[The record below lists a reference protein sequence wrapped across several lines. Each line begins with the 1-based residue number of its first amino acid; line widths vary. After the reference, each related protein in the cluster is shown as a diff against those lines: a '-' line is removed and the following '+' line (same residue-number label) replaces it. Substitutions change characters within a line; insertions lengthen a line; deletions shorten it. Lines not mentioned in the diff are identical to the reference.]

1 MYNLRRK
8 YTSQRPILNHQTVIF
23 TKSFNIDKSSWNNNA
38 MAYLQKHQWGLMDL
52 DFFSNLHFNAMNSR
66 FIALT
71 FLINC

>member
-38 MAYLQKHQWGLMDL
+38 MAYLQKHQWGLIDL
-52 DFFSNLHFNAMNSR
+52 GFFFKFTLRCNELTLHSVNISD
-66 FIALT
+66 
-71 FLINC
+71 